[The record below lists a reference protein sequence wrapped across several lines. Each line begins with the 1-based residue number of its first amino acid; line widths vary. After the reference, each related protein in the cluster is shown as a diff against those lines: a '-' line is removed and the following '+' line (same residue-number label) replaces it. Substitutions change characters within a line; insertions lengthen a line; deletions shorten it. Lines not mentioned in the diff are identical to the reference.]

1 MQVGTDADDKFVFT
15 AGEIFGAGLTI
26 SFANIEKLEVKGE
39 AGNRP
44 CNVSSGCLIVFLS
57 YLASLL
63 LLKMLNS

>member
-39 AGNRP
+39 AGNDT
-44 CNVSSGCLIVFLS
+44 VFILS
-57 YLASLL
+57 TSPDLA
-63 LLKMLNS
+63 M